1 MNTKHRKLLNAA
13 LGLAA
18 GIVTLPL
25 AVVLWPLGVAVF
37 AWRETDGEDAAISG
51 GAQDGGAQD
60 SET

>member
-1 MNTKHRKLLNAA
+1 MTRKIANAA

-25 AVVLWPLGVAVF
+25 AIVAWPILAAWF